1 MKQDTQSAFNLCTC
15 FTKFIYE
22 MNSFERKK
30 DMSVD
35 PMFTEKFMKQFQLC
49 RKHKYIQIV
58 ELLVKTKAC
67 FPVTSDPLHRLMCSI
82 LFVAF
87 LVFVSKS
94 VSIDFKKIYLM
105 NGTITRMFNIKQ
117 KEKSSDNDNIFL
129 FVEMKLA

>member
-58 ELLVKTKAC
+58 ELLLKQRPV
-67 FPVTSDPLHRLMCSI
+67 FRPVTLCTDSCVPYI
-82 LFVAF
+82 FVAF